1 VMVKDNYLLIQDD
14 NRAIAALAQAVKV
27 DPNNL
32 ESLLDLA
39 CSYTNELNKFKA
51 LTNLKKWLLNHPIY
65 GMQSGIQENETSMN
79 FLKLQDEVIKM
90 VSQDLFSF
98 SSSLNAPI
106 NPLKMLISL
115 MHWV

>member
-1 VMVKDNYLLIQDD
+1 MQNVMVRLYFLFLLSLDD

-51 LTNLKKWLLNHPIY
+51 LTNLKKWLMNHPIY
-65 GMQSGIQENETSMN
+65 GSNQQENESSMN
-79 FLKLQDEVIKM
+79 FLKLQEEVIKM
-90 VSQDLFSF
+90 VFPVHFPTLF
-98 SSSLNAPI
+98 SSLNALI
-106 NPLKMLISL
+106 NLQKM
-115 MHWV
+115 

>member
-1 VMVKDNYLLIQDD
+1 MQNVMVRLYFLFLLDD

-51 LTNLKKWLLNHPIY
+51 LTNLKKWLMNHPIY
-65 GMQSGIQENETSMN
+65 GSSQQENESSMN
-79 FLKLQDEVIKM
+79 FLKLQEEVIKM
-90 VSQDLFSF
+90 VFPLSNSLP
-98 SSSLNAPI
+98 SSLNALI
-106 NPLKMLISL
+106 NLLKM
-115 MHWV
+115 